1 MVNFG
6 FEQMTRPLGE
16 QVLESTFNFEA
27 SVSICDV
34 GDVTFRT
41 QIRSLLNGRLD
52 RFHEVKLDESFQ
64 NIVIE
69 TLSIMHYYL
78 PHDKGIKKHF

>member
-6 FEQMTRPLGE
+6 FEQMTRPFGQ
-16 QVLESTFNFEA
+16 QVLESTFNFKA

-69 TLSIMHYYL
+69 TFKYNALL
-78 PHDKGIKKHF
+78 FTARQRN